1 MRKVSISKCK
11 AGDILWDDVFSD
23 NGIILVAKNTVINDY
38 IKTKLMEFGI
48 YDIKIYDVEES
59 SSKLADFAK
68 KYKDCLLLIKDLLRG
83 VVSGQFEEVEKV
95 AYYISDMIYKHISES
110 NFITQGLQRIRHNDE
125 YTYTH
130 CINTAFY
137 SMLIGHWINLPE
149 KDLYNLIIASL
160 LHDIGKTKVPPE
172 ILNKKGR
179 LDPEEFEIMKQHAA
193 LGYEIIKDLP
203 EFDNEVKKAILLHH
217 ERVDGSGYPFGLKGD
232 AISLFAKIISISDV
246 YDAMTQNRIY
256 KKKVSPFESFKMFLT
271 EGVSQ
276 FDYRILY
283 EFLRHL
289 APLYIGT
296 NVELSTGE
304 IGEVVYIP
312 PQDITY
318 PILSINSKYV
328 DLSRNTSVKVLQ
340 VV

>member
-1 MRKVSISKCK
+1 MRQVSLSKCR

-23 NGIILVAKNTVINDY
+23 NGIILVSKNTVINDY
-38 IKTKLMEFGI
+38 IKSKLKEFGI
-48 YDIKIYDVEES
+48 LEVKIYEAEENS
-59 SSKLADFAK
+59 YRLSDFTE
-68 KYKDCLLLIKDLLRG
+68 KYKDCILLIKDLLRG
-83 VVSGQFEEVEKV
+83 VSSGQYQDVEKV
-95 AYYISDMIYKHISES
+95 AFYISDLIYKHISES
-110 NFITQGLQRIRHNDE
+110 DFITQGLQRIRHNDE

-130 CINTAFY
+130 CVNTAFY
-137 SMLIGHWINLPE
+137 SMLIGNWINLPE

-160 LHDIGKTKVPPE
+160 LHDIGKTRVPPE

-179 LDPEEFEIMKQHAA
+179 LDPDEFKIMKQHAEF
-193 LGYEIIKDLP
+193 GYEIVKDLP
-203 EFDNEVKKAILLHH
+203 EFSNEIKEAILLHH
-217 ERVDGSGYPFGLKGD
+217 ERIDGSGYPYGLKGNS
-232 AISLFAKIISISDV
+232 INLFAKIISIADV

-276 FDYRILY
+276 FDYPILY

-304 IGEVVYIP
+304 IGEIVYIP

-328 DLSRNTSVKVLQ
+328 DLSRNTAVKVLQ